1 MRAEVFIGGEF
12 PRRIGFFKRGQR
24 GGVRDF
30 HGEGDSL
37 VQFDLRI
44 KQADGLSLTLAKA
57 VKHFQ
62 RLFLEVG
69 EHAKPGEAR
78 LPV

>member
-1 MRAEVFIGGEF
+1 M
-12 PRRIGFFKRGQR
+12 
-24 GGVRDF
+24 
-30 HGEGDSL
+30 
-37 VQFDLRI
+37 QFDLRI

-69 EHAKPGEAR
+69 IDAGINTICHGHVISPFSHISVYDKWR
-78 LPV
+78 TL